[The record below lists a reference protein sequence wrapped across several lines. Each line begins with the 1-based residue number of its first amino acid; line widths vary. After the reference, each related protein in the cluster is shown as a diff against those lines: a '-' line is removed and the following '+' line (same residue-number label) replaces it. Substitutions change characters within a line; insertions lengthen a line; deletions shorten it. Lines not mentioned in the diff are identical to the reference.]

1 MQAAYYVYVK
11 DADRTFAKALSNG
24 AGKIFDPMDMPY
36 EDRQGGI
43 TDPFGNIWWISTRLV
58 EEAYD

>member
-1 MQAAYYVYVK
+1 M
-11 DADRTFAKALSNG
+11 TLSNG
-24 AGKIFDPMDMPY
+24 ASKIFDPMDMPY

-58 EEAYD
+58 EKPYD